1 MWAHVSVAGTAY
13 QRESVQKSPTV
24 LCACFTALSAKCVS
38 SFKVAFIQGREL
50 PNKRTCICIR
60 CMLSAGEGAVK
71 KKKDVRGGQRERA
84 QILHCGVG
92 GRKGLSEL
100 GSGWKLTEKDF
111 RLVPCG
117 DKSLGI
123 SPWMQ
128 PENGREEQH
137 AELRGLFLLTMKRKF
152 VFPKSHPTFLLH
164 ATNIPKCW
172 WNLIR
177 LALHES
183 TLVARLLI
191 PFCLICFFPNQFH
204 CVFY

>member
-1 MWAHVSVAGTAY
+1 MSALQGQHIRERACKNLQLFYVHVSLPPLQNVCPHLRLHSFRGGNSRIKEHVFAY
-13 QRESVQKSPTV
+13 AACCLQEREQS
-24 LCACFTALSAKCVS
+24 
-38 SFKVAFIQGREL
+38 
-50 PNKRTCICIR
+50 
-60 CMLSAGEGAVK
+60 

-177 LALHES
+177 LVLHES
-183 TLVARLLI
+183 TLVARVLI
-191 PFCLICFFPNQFH
+191 PFCLICFCPNQFH